1 MGRVTQSKCH
11 GVDSWSFL
19 HALFIRN
26 NLQTIIITPILNI
39 ITCDCFNCTNL
50 QGRNKGIA
58 MSIYTGARGRFAQV
72 GQREGGMGAAE
83 KDRDASFSS
92 STRGASNFLVPGA
105 WRLHLLT

>member
-1 MGRVTQSKCH
+1 
-11 GVDSWSFL
+11 
-19 HALFIRN
+19 
-26 NLQTIIITPILNI
+26 
-39 ITCDCFNCTNL
+39 
-50 QGRNKGIA
+50 

-72 GQREGGMGAAE
+72 GPREGGMGAAE